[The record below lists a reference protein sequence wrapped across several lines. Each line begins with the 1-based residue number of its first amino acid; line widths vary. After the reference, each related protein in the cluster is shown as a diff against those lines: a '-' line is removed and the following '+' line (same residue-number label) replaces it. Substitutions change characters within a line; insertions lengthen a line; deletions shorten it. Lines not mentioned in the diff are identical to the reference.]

1 MAGRVSVAEIP
12 LLVTP
17 LQVYKQYT
25 FSGMQEEVLIR
36 VNDPDGDTY
45 SLRAEELLYEG
56 ISALALSDYPSD
68 GYTGLVRTE
77 SLSPNQLSSAYRI
90 QVNGAGRELEYP
102 LLKLV
107 GITDDTVT
115 PELTSQAIN
124 DHRFI
129 PIDQA
134 QYNRLNDANERPFE
148 DELYYYRQ
156 GDFIYLYP
164 ITTTVGRL
172 LITYVASPRE
182 YESEAIMNNEYSLDF
197 IYKVIEYATGRIKE
211 QQAGE

>member
-1 MAGRVSVAEIP
+1 MA
-12 LLVTP
+12 TP
-17 LQVYKQYT
+17 LQIYKQYT
-25 FSGMQEEVLIR
+25 FSGMKDEVLIR

-45 SLRAEELLYEG
+45 SLRADELLYEG
-56 ISALALSDYPSD
+56 ISALALSEYSRD

-77 SLSPNQLSSAYRI
+77 SIDPRKLSSAYRI
-90 QVNGAGRELEYP
+90 QVNGAAREIQFP
-102 LLKLV
+102 LLKV
-107 GITDDTVT
+107 IGITDDTT
-115 PELTSQAIN
+115 IADDTGSNLGIN
-124 DHRFI
+124 EHRFI
-129 PIDQA
+129 PIDIV

-164 ITTTVGRL
+164 ITKSLGKL

-182 YESEAIMNNEYSLDF
+182 YSSGSVMNNDYSLDF
-197 IYKVIEYATGRIKE
+197 IYKVIEYATGRIRE